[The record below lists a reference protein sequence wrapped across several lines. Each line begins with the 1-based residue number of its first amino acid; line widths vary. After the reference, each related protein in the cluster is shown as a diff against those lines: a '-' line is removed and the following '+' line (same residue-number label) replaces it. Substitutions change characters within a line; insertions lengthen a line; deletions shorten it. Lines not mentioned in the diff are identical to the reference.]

1 MHGGSS
7 DSPAVAAPLL
17 TEGEPGRGHP
27 IALGDGIADDGKG
40 ILVTWWR
47 SLTLEHSRVGLV
59 FGLFVTMRA
68 MDRVFNK
75 RVNDRMVNYQMSYVN
90 FLWPI
95 GVQIMT

>member
-1 MHGGSS
+1 MHS

-17 TEGEPGRGHP
+17 TEEEPVRPQLAEDPEG
-27 IALGDGIADDGKG
+27 GKG
-40 ILVTWWR
+40 WWR
-47 SLTLEHSRVGLV
+47 SLTVEHSRVGLV
-59 FGLFVTMRA
+59 FTLFVVMRA

-90 FLWPI
+90 ILWPV